1 MGIMARVLI
10 VEDDQADRIILA
22 NIVDKAGHEVFF
34 ASGGEAALKLYAKR
48 GIDIVVTDLQ
58 MPDGDGLELIDALK
72 SMFPAGAIIVVSG
85 MRPELLAEVR
95 SRAAAVALSKP
106 VDPHEL
112 LETLAQA
119 AQDRPVAARRNGS

>member
-22 NIVDKAGHEVFF
+22 NIVEQAGHEVFF
-34 ASGGEAALKLYAKR
+34 ASGGEAALQLYAKR
-48 GIDIVVTDLQ
+48 GIEIVVTDLQ

-85 MRPELLAEVR
+85 MRPELLAEVK
-95 SRAAAVALSKP
+95 SRAAVVALSKP